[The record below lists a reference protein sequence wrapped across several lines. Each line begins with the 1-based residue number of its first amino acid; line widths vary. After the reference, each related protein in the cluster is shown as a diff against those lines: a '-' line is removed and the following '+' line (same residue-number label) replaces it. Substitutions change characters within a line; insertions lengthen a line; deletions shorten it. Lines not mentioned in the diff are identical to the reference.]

1 MEIKKIKLS
10 DMKPLE
16 DNIRIHGENQIK
28 HYIRSIKQFGQTK
41 PIILDED
48 YNILIGN
55 GLYKAMT
62 EMGFEYAEGY
72 FKKGLSK
79 KDKKKLILADNKVY
93 EMGMTS
99 NNQVERFLKEITD
112 TGDFDIVGYE
122 EDILKSIMAT
132 PDEILE
138 DMKSYGAFDEQIIKP
153 IEQPMVNQ
161 IEQPIHQ
168 QIEQPTHQQI
178 DQQMVNQMDQQ
189 MVSQS
194 QLNTQIQQPQMSQAD
209 TMRTIICPNCGEV
222 IRLD

>member
-1 MEIKKIKLS
+1 MNIQKIKLS

-16 DNIRIHGENQIK
+16 DNIRVHGENQIK
-28 HYIRSIKQFGQTK
+28 HYIKSIKQFGQTK

-48 YNILIGN
+48 YNILVGN

-72 FKKGLSK
+72 FKKGLSE

-93 EMGMTS
+93 ELGMTA
-99 NNQVERFLKEITD
+99 NNQIDKFLKEITN

-168 QIEQPTHQQI
+168 Q
-178 DQQMVNQMDQQ
+178 MS
-189 MVSQS
+189 SQS
-194 QLNTQIQQPQMSQAD
+194 QLNTQIQQPQMPQAN
-209 TMRTIICPNCGEV
+209 TIKTIFCPNCGEV

>member
-1 MEIKKIKLS
+1 MDIQKIKLS
-10 DMKPLE
+10 DMKPLQE
-16 DNIRIHGENQIK
+16 NIRVHGENQIK
-28 HYIRSIKQFGQTK
+28 HYIKSIKQFGQTK

-93 EMGMTS
+93 ELGMTA
-99 NNQVERFLKEITD
+99 NNQIDKFLKEITD

-132 PDEILE
+132 PDEILD
-138 DMKSYGAFDEQIIKP
+138 DMKNYGVFDEQIIKP
-153 IEQPMVNQ
+153 IEQPP
-161 IEQPIHQ
+161 IEQPPIEQ
-168 QIEQPTHQQI
+168 TIYDTVEQPTYHPNVEQPTYH
-178 DQQMVNQMDQQ
+178 
-189 MVSQS
+189 S
-194 QLNTQIQQPQMSQAD
+194 NTEIQQPQMSQAD
-209 TMRTIICPNCGEV
+209 TMRTIICPSCGEV

>member
-1 MEIKKIKLS
+1 MDIQKIKLS
-10 DMKPLE
+10 DMKPLQE
-16 DNIRIHGENQIK
+16 NIRVHGENQIK
-28 HYIRSIKQFGQTK
+28 HYIKSIKQFGQTK

-48 YNILIGN
+48 YNILVGN

-93 EMGMTS
+93 ELGMTA
-99 NNQVERFLKEITD
+99 NNQIDKFLKEITD

-161 IEQPIHQ
+161 IEQP
-168 QIEQPTHQQI
+168 THQQI

>member
-1 MEIKKIKLS
+1 MDIQKIKLS

-16 DNIRIHGENQIK
+16 DNIRVHGENQIK
-28 HYIRSIKQFGQTK
+28 HYIKSIKQFGQTK

-72 FKKGLSK
+72 FKTGLSK

-93 EMGMTS
+93 ELGMTS
-99 NNQVERFLKEITD
+99 NNQIDKYLKEITD
-112 TGDFDIVGYE
+112 LGDFDIVGYE

-132 PDEILE
+132 PDEIIN
-138 DMKSYGAFDEQIIKP
+138 DMKTYGVFDEQIIKP
-153 IEQPMVNQ
+153 IEQP
-161 IEQPIHQ
+161 IYDTPKEQPIYDTV
-168 QIEQPTHQQI
+168 EQPTYHPNVEQPTYHP
-178 DQQMVNQMDQQ
+178 
-189 MVSQS
+189 
-194 QLNTQIQQPQMSQAD
+194 NTEIQQPQMSQAD
-209 TMRTIICPNCGEV
+209 TMRTIICPSCGEV

>member
-1 MEIKKIKLS
+1 MDIQKIKLS
-10 DMKPLE
+10 DMKPLQE
-16 DNIRIHGENQIK
+16 NIRVHGENQIK
-28 HYIRSIKQFGQTK
+28 HYIKSIKQFGQTK

-72 FKKGLSK
+72 FKKGLSE

-93 EMGMTS
+93 ELGLTA
-99 NNQVERFLKEITD
+99 NNQIDKFLKEITD

-153 IEQPMVNQ
+153 IQ
-161 IEQPIHQ
+161 QPIPNQPQ
-168 QIEQPTHQQI
+168 QVQQPTPNQPQMNIQI
-178 DQQMVNQMDQQ
+178 DNKMQE
-189 MVSQS
+189 
-194 QLNTQIQQPQMSQAD
+194 PQMSQAD

>member
-99 NNQVERFLKEITD
+99 NNQIDKFLKEITD

-161 IEQPIHQ
+161 IEQP
-168 QIEQPTHQQI
+168 THQQI

>member
-161 IEQPIHQ
+161 IEQP
-168 QIEQPTHQQI
+168 THQQI
-178 DQQMVNQMDQQ
+178 DKQMVNQMDQQ

>member
-55 GLYKAMT
+55 GLYKAMC

-99 NNQVERFLKEITD
+99 NNQIDKFLKEITD

-161 IEQPIHQ
+161 IEQP
-168 QIEQPTHQQI
+168 THQQI
-178 DQQMVNQMDQQ
+178 DKQMVNQMDQQ

-194 QLNTQIQQPQMSQAD
+194 QLNTQTQQPQMSQAD

>member
-16 DNIRIHGENQIK
+16 DNIRVHGENQIK
-28 HYIRSIKQFGQTK
+28 HYIKSIKQFGQTK

-99 NNQVERFLKEITD
+99 NNQIDKFLKEITD

-161 IEQPIHQ
+161 IEQP
-168 QIEQPTHQQI
+168 THQQM

>member
-1 MEIKKIKLS
+1 MTA
-10 DMKPLE
+10 
-16 DNIRIHGENQIK
+16 NNQI
-28 HYIRSIKQFGQTK
+28 
-41 PIILDED
+41 
-48 YNILIGN
+48 
-55 GLYKAMT
+55 
-62 EMGFEYAEGY
+62 
-72 FKKGLSK
+72 
-79 KDKKKLILADNKVY
+79 DK
-93 EMGMTS
+93 
-99 NNQVERFLKEITD
+99 FLKEITN

-153 IEQPMVNQ
+153 IEQPMVNK

-168 QIEQPTHQQI
+168 QIEQPIHQQI
-178 DQQMVNQMDQQ
+178 DQQMA
-189 MVSQS
+189 SQS

>member
-1 MEIKKIKLS
+1 MDIQKIKLS
-10 DMKPLE
+10 DMKPLKE
-16 DNIRIHGENQIK
+16 NIRVHGEHQIK
-28 HYIRSIKQFGQTK
+28 QYIRSIKQFGQTK

-72 FKKGLSK
+72 FKKGLSE

-93 EMGMTS
+93 ELGMTV
-99 NNQVERFLKEITD
+99 NNQIDKFLKEITD
-112 TGDFDIVGYE
+112 TGDFDIVGYD

-132 PDEILE
+132 PDEILD
-138 DMKSYGAFDEQIIKP
+138 DMKSYGVFDEQII
-153 IEQPMVNQ
+153 
-161 IEQPIHQ
+161 QPIQ
-168 QIEQPTHQQI
+168 QPTPNQPQQVQQPTPNQPQMNIQI
-178 DQQMVNQMDQQ
+178 DNKMQE
-189 MVSQS
+189 
-194 QLNTQIQQPQMSQAD
+194 PQMSQAD

>member
-16 DNIRIHGENQIK
+16 ENIRIHGENQIK

-99 NNQVERFLKEITD
+99 NNQIDKFLKEITD

-161 IEQPIHQ
+161 IEQP
-168 QIEQPTHQQI
+168 THQQI

>member
-1 MEIKKIKLS
+1 MDIQKIKLS
-10 DMKPLE
+10 DMKPLKE
-16 DNIRIHGENQIK
+16 NIRVHGENQIK
-28 HYIRSIKQFGQTK
+28 QYIRSIKQFGQTK

-72 FKKGLSK
+72 FKKGLSE

-93 EMGMTS
+93 ELGMTA
-99 NNQVERFLKEITD
+99 NNQIDKFLKEITD
-112 TGDFDIVGYE
+112 TGDFDIVGYD

-132 PDEILE
+132 PDEILD
-138 DMKSYGAFDEQIIKP
+138 DMKSYGVFDEQII
-153 IEQPMVNQ
+153 
-161 IEQPIHQ
+161 QPIQ
-168 QIEQPTHQQI
+168 QPTPNQPQQVQQPTPNQPQMNIQI
-178 DQQMVNQMDQQ
+178 DNKMQE
-189 MVSQS
+189 
-194 QLNTQIQQPQMSQAD
+194 PQMSQAD

>member
-55 GLYKAMT
+55 GLYKAMC

-161 IEQPIHQ
+161 MD
-168 QIEQPTHQQI
+168 QPTHQQM
-178 DQQMVNQMDQQ
+178 DQQMDQPTHQQMDQQ
-189 MVSQS
+189 MASQS
-194 QLNTQIQQPQMSQAD
+194 QLNTQTQQPQMSQAD

>member
-55 GLYKAMT
+55 GLYKAMC

-161 IEQPIHQ
+161 MD
-168 QIEQPTHQQI
+168 QPTHQQ
-178 DQQMVNQMDQQ
+178 MDQQ
-189 MVSQS
+189 MASQS
-194 QLNTQIQQPQMSQAD
+194 QLNTQTQQPQMSQAD

>member
-55 GLYKAMT
+55 GLYKAMC

-132 PDEILE
+132 PDEILD
-138 DMKSYGAFDEQIIKP
+138 DMKNYGAFDEQIIKP
-153 IEQPMVNQ
+153 IEQPMVN
-161 IEQPIHQ
+161 

>member
-1 MEIKKIKLS
+1 MDIQKIKLS

-16 DNIRIHGENQIK
+16 DNIRVHGENQIK
-28 HYIRSIKQFGQTK
+28 HYIKSIKQFGQTK

-55 GLYKAMT
+55 GLYKAMC

-72 FKKGLSK
+72 FKTGLSK

-93 EMGMTS
+93 ELDMTS
-99 NNQVERFLKEITD
+99 NNQIDKYLKEITD
-112 TGDFDIVGYE
+112 LGDFDIVGYE

-153 IEQPMVNQ
+153 IEQPMVN
-161 IEQPIHQ
+161 

>member
-16 DNIRIHGENQIK
+16 DNIRVHGENQIK
-28 HYIRSIKQFGQTK
+28 HYIKSIKQFGQTK

-55 GLYKAMT
+55 GLYKAMC

-72 FKKGLSK
+72 FKTGLSK

-93 EMGMTS
+93 ELGMTS
-99 NNQVERFLKEITD
+99 NNQIDKYLKEITD
-112 TGDFDIVGYE
+112 LGDFDIVGYE

-132 PDEILE
+132 PDEILD
-138 DMKSYGAFDEQIIKP
+138 DMKNYGVFDEQIIKP
-153 IEQPMVNQ
+153 IEQPIYNQ
-161 IEQPIHQ
+161 NEQPIEQPIYNQ
-168 QIEQPTHQQI
+168 NEQPM
-178 DQQMVNQMDQQ
+178 DNQN
-189 MVSQS
+189 
-194 QLNTQIQQPQMSQAD
+194 QLNTQIQQPQMPQAD
-209 TMRTIICPNCGEV
+209 TMRTIICPSCGEV

>member
-1 MEIKKIKLS
+1 MDIQKIKLS
-10 DMKPLE
+10 DMKPLQE
-16 DNIRIHGENQIK
+16 NIRVHGENQIK

-79 KDKKKLILADNKVY
+79 KDKKKLILPDNKVY
-93 EMGMTS
+93 ELGMTS
-99 NNQVERFLKEITD
+99 NNQIDKYLKEITD
-112 TGDFDIVGYE
+112 LGDFDIVGYE

-161 IEQPIHQ
+161 IEQP
-168 QIEQPTHQQI
+168 THQQI

-189 MVSQS
+189 MASQS

>member
-1 MEIKKIKLS
+1 MDIQKIKLS
-10 DMKPLE
+10 DMKPLKE
-16 DNIRIHGENQIK
+16 NIRAHGEHQIK
-28 HYIRSIKQFGQTK
+28 QYIRSIKQFGQTK

-72 FKKGLSK
+72 FKKGLSE

-93 EMGMTS
+93 ELGMTVNS
-99 NNQVERFLKEITD
+99 QIDKFLKEITD
-112 TGDFDIVGYE
+112 TGDFDIVGYD

-132 PDEILE
+132 PDEILD
-138 DMKSYGAFDEQIIKP
+138 DMKSYGVFDEQII
-153 IEQPMVNQ
+153 
-161 IEQPIHQ
+161 QPIQ
-168 QIEQPTHQQI
+168 QPTPNQPQQVQQPTPNQPQMNIQI
-178 DQQMVNQMDQQ
+178 DNKMQE
-189 MVSQS
+189 
-194 QLNTQIQQPQMSQAD
+194 PQMSQAD

>member
-1 MEIKKIKLS
+1 MDIQKIKLS
-10 DMKPLE
+10 DMKPLQE
-16 DNIRIHGENQIK
+16 NIRVHGENQIK
-28 HYIRSIKQFGQTK
+28 HYIKSIKQFGQTK

-72 FKKGLSK
+72 FKKGLSE

-93 EMGMTS
+93 ELGMTA
-99 NNQVERFLKEITD
+99 NNQIDKYLKEITD
-112 TGDFDIVGYE
+112 LGDFDIVGYE

-161 IEQPIHQ
+161 IEQP
-168 QIEQPTHQQI
+168 THQQI

-189 MVSQS
+189 MASQS

>member
-1 MEIKKIKLS
+1 MNIQKIKLS

-16 DNIRIHGENQIK
+16 DNIRVHGENQIK
-28 HYIRSIKQFGQTK
+28 HYIKSIKQFGQTK

-93 EMGMTS
+93 ELGMTS
-99 NNQVERFLKEITD
+99 NNQIDKYLKEITD
-112 TGDFDIVGYE
+112 LGDFDIVGYE

-153 IEQPMVNQ
+153 IEQPMVN
-161 IEQPIHQ
+161 

>member
-1 MEIKKIKLS
+1 MDIQKIKLS
-10 DMKPLE
+10 DMKPLQE
-16 DNIRIHGENQIK
+16 NIRVHGENQIK
-28 HYIRSIKQFGQTK
+28 HYIKSIKQFGQTK

-48 YNILIGN
+48 YNILVGN
-55 GLYKAMT
+55 GLYKAMC

-161 IEQPIHQ
+161 IEQP
-168 QIEQPTHQQI
+168 THQQM
-178 DQQMVNQMDQQ
+178 DQQMVNQMDQP

-194 QLNTQIQQPQMSQAD
+194 QLNTQIQQPQMPQAN
-209 TMRTIICPNCGEV
+209 TIKTIFCPNCGEV

>member
-1 MEIKKIKLS
+1 MDIQKIKLS

-16 DNIRIHGENQIK
+16 DNIRVHGENQIK
-28 HYIRSIKQFGQTK
+28 HYIKSIKQFGQTK

-99 NNQVERFLKEITD
+99 NNQVERFRKEITD

-161 IEQPIHQ
+161 IQ
-168 QIEQPTHQQI
+168 QATHQQI

-189 MVSQS
+189 MASQS